1 MTTAE
6 RPGRFTY
13 EGRRLAYRV
22 YGEGP
27 RVTVLLH
34 GLLLSQRMHVPLAR
48 ALAERGSRVVKLDL

>member
-6 RPGRFTY
+6 RSGRFTY

-22 YGEGP
+22 YGDGP

-34 GLLLSQRMHVPLAR
+34 GLLLSQRMHVPPRAR
-48 ALAERGSRVVKLDL
+48 RSRSAGTVW

>member
-34 GLLLSQRMHVPLAR
+34 GLLLSQRAVLQK
-48 ALAERGSRVVKLDL
+48 V